1 MEKNEKKS
9 DDSTNYYG
17 SINFTPK
24 NETDWKERY
33 RIMQQKSPATK
44 IALKIAAGILHLLFN
59 VLFYTIVIYVIIQGS
74 KYAFTFA
81 YQVFGSMPK
90 DPEPGY
96 EVEVQILK
104 GESTMSIASKLEVS
118 NVIQNKYSF
127 YVKTKL
133 KKYDIMPGTFVLN
146 TSMDYD
152 EILDVITNISNSI
165 AEEKSIEDSQKAVP

>member
-1 MEKNEKKS
+1 
-9 DDSTNYYG
+9 
-17 SINFTPK
+17 
-24 NETDWKERY
+24 
-33 RIMQQKSPATK
+33 
-44 IALKIAAGILHLLFN
+44 
-59 VLFYTIVIYVIIQGS
+59 
-74 KYAFTFA
+74 
-81 YQVFGSMPK
+81 MPK

-96 EVEVQILK
+96 QVEVQILK

-165 AEEKSIEDSQKAVP
+165 AEEKSIEDTEKAVP